1 MLLNESTTYRA
12 DPVDALLKHWGPPV
26 SFPGCCT
33 IDFLTFSV
41 LILSQTLLLHP
52 ALKPFPMASDSSSF
66 SFCPFLP
73 LLTLPY
79 TAPLETKIL
88 TWFLF
93 FFFLNYRHVRL
104 LPSWK
109 RPTALSEWDSKVII
123 VIPPCLSRPCIPKLP
138 TQYQLWD
145 RLLDCVC
152 LSMRPYEGDWE
163 LHGRQAGQSGRGS
176 MAMFRNP
183 FIRPPWKYFLS
194 SFIQVAG
201 NKAKVQGTCKR
212 FWIMH

>member
-1 MLLNESTTYRA
+1 M
-12 DPVDALLKHWGPPV
+12 
-26 SFPGCCT
+26 
-33 IDFLTFSV
+33 
-41 LILSQTLLLHP
+41 
-52 ALKPFPMASDSSSF
+52 KPFPMASDSSSF

-88 TWFLF
+88 TWFL
-93 FFFLNYRHVRL
+93 FFLNYRHVRL

-145 RLLDCVC
+145 HLLDCVC

-163 LHGRQAGQSGRGS
+163 LPGRQARVGGARWQCSGTLLYARLGNTS
-176 MAMFRNP
+176 SHLSFRLQG
-183 FIRPPWKYFLS
+183 IRQKCRAHARDFELCIKQIMPQHASY
-194 SFIQVAG
+194 V
-201 NKAKVQGTCKR
+201 NK
-212 FWIMH
+212 